1 LNDKSPLENNWYG
14 LRKAL
19 PIIDEWSRN
28 NNPDTRRTVT
38 EGRRTVSCAAPI
50 CQWNVFLPP
59 ELSGRGCNDRLAA
72 HAIDHCCYHKY
83 TYP

>member
-1 LNDKSPLENNWYG
+1 MNGQEIMILIQGEQLQ
-14 LRKAL
+14 KAVA
-19 PIIDEWSRN
+19 PF
-28 NNPDTRRTVT
+28 P
-38 EGRRTVSCAAPI
+38 APPPI

-59 ELSGRGCNDRLAA
+59 ELSGRVCNDRLAA